1 MRIDWEVVLAVLT
14 VVGLLTLLGLVMLLP
29 FRVTVH

>member
-14 VVGLLTLLGLVMLLP
+14 VVGLLTLLGLAMLLP

>member
-14 VVGLLTLLGLVMLLP
+14 VVGLLTLLWLVMLLP

>member
-14 VVGLLTLLGLVMLLP
+14 VAGLLTLLVLVMLLP
-29 FRVTVH
+29 LRMTIH

>member
-1 MRIDWEVVLAVLT
+1 MRIDWEVVLAIMT
-14 VVGLLTLLGLVMLLP
+14 VMALLTLLGLVMLLP